1 MYAPAIIA
9 QAEARLQQ
17 VYAGTFPQGFYR
29 YPAAQA
35 IEQARLLDRLKRDDG
50 TLDPDKP
57 LTAEQQRFILN
68 EQILSKV
75 DYRYFAERYVK
86 VNKEGQ
92 ELAPLFPLWESQELI
107 LADLARIESEHQA
120 IGHPDGVLFN
130 ILKARQLGAST
141 LTQSLIAHRVVTTG
155 YVKALIA
162 SDTPDNSGSD
172 GLFGMLE
179 LVVEHVPWWLKPSE
193 KFHTKNKHIVFANH
207 SIVRVESGKSMKGG
221 LTEEGGSK
229 GQMGRSKT
237 YSAAHLSEL
246 STWEHPEQID
256 DSLLPAIP
264 RTPRT
269 LVGFES
275 TAKGRANWWHQ
286 HWQSA
291 VRGRGRFS
299 PIFIPWYAE
308 KRKYWLPAPAGWVP
322 ATDTLDFAKRAELSG
337 PKFMHRAVTLS
348 REQLYWY
355 ESMKLDF
362 VEKGALYKFLEE
374 YPADPEEAFQYSG
387 RSIFPIAVRER
398 IRAQA
403 KPILV
408 VLEVKARAALSQMT
422 QAEVRREVPSA

>member
-1 MYAPAIIA
+1 MYAPEIIA
-9 QAEARLQQ
+9 AQEARLQQ
-17 VYAGTFPQGFYR
+17 VYAASFPRGFVR
-29 YPAAQA
+29 YPATQS
-35 IEQARLLDRLKRDDG
+35 IEQARLLDRLIDDKG
-50 TLDPDKP
+50 QLTRP
-57 LTAEQQRFILN
+57 LTTEQQAFILN
-68 EQILSKV
+68 EQLLSKV
-75 DYRYFAERYVK
+75 DYRYCAERYVK

-107 LADLARIESEHQA
+107 LADLARVERQHARE
-120 IGHPDGVLFN
+120 GHPDGVLFN
-130 ILKARQLGAST
+130 VLKARQLGAST
-141 LTQSLIAHRVVTTG
+141 LTQSLIAHRVVTAG

-179 LVVEHVPWWLKPSE
+179 LVVEHLPWWLKPAE
-193 KFHTKNKHIVFANH
+193 RFHTKNKHIVFANH

-286 HWQSA
+286 HWQSS
-291 VRGRGRFS
+291 VRGRGRFT

-308 KRKYWLPAPAGWVP
+308 RKKYWLPAPGSWIP
-322 ATDTLDFAKRAELSG
+322 APDTLAFAKRAEISG
-337 PKFMHRAVTLS
+337 PKFVHHAVHLS

-355 ESMKLDF
+355 ESTKLDF
-362 VEKGALYKFLEE
+362 LEKDALYKFLEE

-387 RSIFPIAVRER
+387 RSVFPIAVRER

-403 KPILV
+403 KPILA
-408 VLEVKARAALSQMT
+408 LLDIASRAELSRMT
-422 QAEVRREVPSA
+422 QAEIKGA